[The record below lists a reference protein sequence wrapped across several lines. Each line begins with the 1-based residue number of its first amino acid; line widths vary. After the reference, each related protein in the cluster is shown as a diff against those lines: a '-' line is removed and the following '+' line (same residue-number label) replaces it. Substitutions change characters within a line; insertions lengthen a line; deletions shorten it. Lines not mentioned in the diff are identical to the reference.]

1 MKQLELKNIQKIYPG
16 GVQAVYDFNLDIDNG
31 EFIVLV
37 GPSGCG
43 KSTVL
48 RMISGLEGISSGEF
62 YMDGKLVNNLPPVE
76 RDVSMVFQDYSLY
89 GNMTVYDN
97 VGMSLRVRHRSPD
110 EIFDKVIKTAD
121 FLQIREY
128 LNRYPGQLSGGQKQR
143 VALGRSVA
151 REPKVFLM
159 DEPLSN
165 LDAKLRTHTRTEI
178 ARLQRD
184 LGVTTIY
191 VTHDQIEAMTMAD
204 RIVVMCQ
211 GRIQQIGKPMDIF
224 NNPENIFV
232 AGFIG
237 MPPMNFLHGR
247 LDGNRFIFKDQSLEI
262 PSCRMKAL
270 AGYDGK
276 DVTMG
281 ARAEMISLANQ
292 PSSTTMKAEYYT
304 QEYLGS
310 SFDLF
315 YRMDNTL
322 VQVSSLVAAH
332 SGEKFHNLSFDMD
345 KVHFFDQETTKRIR

>member
-16 GVQAVYDFNLDIDNG
+16 GVQAVYDFNLEIENG

-178 ARLQRD
+178 ARLQRE

-191 VTHDQIEAMTMAD
+191 VTHDQVEAMTMAD
-204 RIVVMCQ
+204 RIVVMSH
-211 GRIQQIGKPMDIF
+211 GRIQQVGTPMDIF

-237 MPPMNFLHGR
+237 MPPMNFIKGR
-247 LDGNRFIFKDQSLEI
+247 LIGNRFVFNENSLTI
-262 PSCRMKAL
+262 PMHRMDVL
-270 AGYDGK
+270 AGYEGK
-276 DVTMG
+276 EITLG
-281 ARAEMISLANQ
+281 ARAEMISLADRA
-292 PSSTTMKAEYYT
+292 SDTTVSAEYFT
-304 QEYLGS
+304 AEYLGS
-310 SFDLF
+310 SYELF
-315 YRMDNTL
+315 YRLGDAL
-322 VQVSSLVAAH
+322 IQVSSQVKAAK
-332 SGEKFHNLSFDMD
+332 EKKLHELSFDME

>member
-1 MKQLELKNIQKIYPG
+1 MKQLVLKNIQKIYPG
-16 GVQAVYDFNLDIDNG
+16 GVQAVYDFNLEIDNG

-62 YMDGKLVNNLPPVE
+62 YMDGKLVNNVPPVD

-184 LGVTTIY
+184 LGITTIY

-211 GRIQQIGKPMDIF
+211 GRIQQVGTPMDIF
-224 NNPENIFV
+224 NNPENTFV

-237 MPPMNFLHGR
+237 MPPMNFLNGR
-247 LDGNRFIFKDQSLEI
+247 IDGNRFIFGDQQMII
-262 PSCRMKAL
+262 PESRMGML
-270 AGYDGK
+270 SSYAGRN
-276 DVTMG
+276 VILG
-281 ARAEMISLANQ
+281 ARAEMISIGG
-292 PSSTTMKAEYYT
+292 PSSDTTLKGEYVNG
-304 QEYLGS
+304 EYLGS
-310 SFDLF
+310 SFDFF
-315 YRMDNTL
+315 YRIGDIVVEAFSL
-322 VQVSSLVAAH
+322 KPVSKDV
-332 SGEKFHNLSFDMD
+332 KFQNLSFDME
-345 KVHFFDQETTKRIR
+345 KVHFFDPETTRRIR